1 MIDAML
7 SDFASA
13 LAIRGAHI
21 RADNDPDDAV
31 VLMADMLHEAKRDPA
46 GWLAANR
53 YKAGTQAVQPERA
66 MPDPVEVYA
75 ARAAQVAGK
84 G

>member
-1 MIDAML
+1 MNDDML
-7 SDFASA
+7 RDFAGT

-53 YKAGTQAVQPERA
+53 PKSYARPAQPKRA
-66 MPDPVEVYA
+66 APDADEVY
-75 ARAAQVAGK
+75 RRRREQVG
-84 G
+84 GGR